1 MRRRRGAFFLIYA
14 LIALA
19 LGHGS
24 RATAQQTVKNPDT
37 VVTLRTGDPR
47 TLDPAAAYDEASQ
60 EVVYPNV
67 YETLIMYA
75 GGNLSRF
82 VPVLATQV
90 PSLGNGLISK
100 DGLVYT
106 FPIRRGSQSLSS
118 LRNRSGRSA
127 WSGRRY
133 LLPQHAL

>member
-1 MRRRRGAFFLIYA
+1 M
-14 LIALA
+14 
-19 LGHGS
+19 
-24 RATAQQTVKNPDT
+24 
-37 VVTLRTGDPR
+37 
-47 TLDPAAAYDEASQ
+47 
-60 EVVYPNV
+60 VYPNV

-106 FPIRRGSQSLSS
+106 FPIRRGVKFHDDSVMNPEDVRYSNPAISCS
-118 LRNRSGRSA
+118 RISMAALRGSC
-127 WSGRRY
+127 
-133 LLPQHAL
+133 